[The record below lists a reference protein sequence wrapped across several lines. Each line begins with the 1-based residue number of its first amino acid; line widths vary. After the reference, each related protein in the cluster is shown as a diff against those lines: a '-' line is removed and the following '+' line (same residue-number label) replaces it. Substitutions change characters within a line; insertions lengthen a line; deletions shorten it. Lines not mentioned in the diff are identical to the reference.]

1 MRLKKTS
8 YAISTDE
15 TRYVLN
21 GILFSFKE
29 NKLTMVATDGR
40 RLALVDLEVEFP
52 RSQEADIIVPDQVR
66 HRTQPTPRRRAA
78 T

>member
-1 MRLKKTS
+1 M
-8 YAISTDE
+8 
-15 TRYVLN
+15 LN

-52 RSQEADIIVPDQVR
+52 RSQEADIIVPTKCVTELGR
-66 HRTQPTPRRRAA
+66 LTRRRR
-78 T
+78 TEDERRRKPGRL